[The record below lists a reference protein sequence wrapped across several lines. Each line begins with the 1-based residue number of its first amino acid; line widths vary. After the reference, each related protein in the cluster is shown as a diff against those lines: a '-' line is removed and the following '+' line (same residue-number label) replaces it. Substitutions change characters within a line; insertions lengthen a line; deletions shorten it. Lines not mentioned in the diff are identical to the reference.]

1 MNKAKL
7 FGLLSGIAAAAIWGG
22 MYVVSKVVLD
32 VIPPFTLLSFR
43 LVLGILALGS
53 IIIFRGKMKVY
64 KKIFWQI
71 IIVGFVGYGISLGFQ
86 FTGTKLSTASNGAL
100 VTSATPTFVLLFAW
114 MLLGER
120 LTMKRFLALIISTL
134 GVFAVIDPSSAELS
148 PDMFLGNLSLLAA
161 ALTWALYSVLVRI
174 VTRKADVLTVSL
186 ITFIGGLPLTLPVSI
201 WEMHSI
207 GIGIITP
214 GVIAGILFIGIISTA
229 LAMYLWNYAFA
240 TLDAGIA
247 SLTFFTQPVVGSFLG
262 WAILGEKIAPLFL
275 LGGLMI
281 GVGLVLASI
290 NT

>member
-148 PDMFLGNLSLLAA
+148 PDMFLGN
-161 ALTWALYSVLVRI
+161 
-174 VTRKADVLTVSL
+174 K
-186 ITFIGGLPLTLPVSI
+186 
-201 WEMHSI
+201 
-207 GIGIITP
+207 
-214 GVIAGILFIGIISTA
+214 
-229 LAMYLWNYAFA
+229 
-240 TLDAGIA
+240 
-247 SLTFFTQPVVGSFLG
+247 
-262 WAILGEKIAPLFL
+262 
-275 LGGLMI
+275 
-281 GVGLVLASI
+281 
-290 NT
+290 